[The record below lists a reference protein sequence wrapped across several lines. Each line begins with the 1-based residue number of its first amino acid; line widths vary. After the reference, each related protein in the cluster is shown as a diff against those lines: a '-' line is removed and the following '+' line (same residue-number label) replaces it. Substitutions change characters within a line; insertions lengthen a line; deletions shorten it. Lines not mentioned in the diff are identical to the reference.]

1 MYFENSIPVN
11 SGKPTGSI
19 EVICGSMFSGKTEE
33 LIRRINRVKIAKRNI
48 MIFKPSLDYRYSECD
63 IVSHTK
69 NSSQAIP
76 VQSSRVIAN
85 TVTEDVD
92 VVAIDE
98 AQFFDHDLVNVVN
111 GLASDGK
118 RVILAGLDMDYM
130 GQPFGPM
137 PDLMAIADDVYK
149 CRAICMKCGRLANYS
164 YRMAESSEQVLIGEK
179 QEYMPLC
186 RSCYEEMMKDKNKIG

>member
-1 MYFENSIPVN
+1 MYFENSFPSN
-11 SGKPTGSI
+11 SGRPNGCI

-48 MIFKPSLDYRYSECD
+48 MIFKPSLDYRYSEHD
-63 IVSHTK
+63 IVSHTQ
-69 NSSQAIP
+69 NSSEAIP

-85 TVTEDVD
+85 QVTDDVD

-98 AQFFDHDLVNVVN
+98 AQFFDEEIVSVVN
-111 GLASDGK
+111 SLASAGK
-118 RVILAGLDMDYM
+118 RVILAGLDMDYL

-137 PDLMAIADDVYK
+137 PELMAIADDVYK
-149 CRAICMKCGRLANYS
+149 CRAICMKCGHLANYS
-164 YRMAESSEQVLIGEK
+164 YRMVDGAEQVLIGEK

-186 RSCYEEMMKDKNKIG
+186 RCCYEELMKGKKKL

>member
-1 MYFENSIPVN
+1 MFFENSIPQN
-11 SGKPTGSI
+11 YGKPTGSI

-48 MIFKPSLDYRYSECD
+48 MIFKPSLDSRYSVCD
-63 IVSHTK
+63 IVSHTR
-69 NSSQAIP
+69 NSSQATP

-111 GLASDGK
+111 SLASAGK
-118 RVILAGLDMDYM
+118 RVIIAGLDMDYM

-164 YRMAESSEQVLIGEK
+164 YRMADSSEQVLIGEK

-186 RSCYEEMMKDKNKIG
+186 RSCYEEMMKDKNKS